1 MIWLSELHAA
11 MPSSVKTDIV
21 KEIECNMGMSIVR
34 DKLDVSQREPS
45 RSTAI
50 YHKFASQ
57 ASINRLQISTEEHVW

>member
-1 MIWLSELHAA
+1 
-11 MPSSVKTDIV
+11 
-21 KEIECNMGMSIVR
+21 MGMSIVR

-57 ASINRLQISTEEHVW
+57 ASINRLQISTEEHV